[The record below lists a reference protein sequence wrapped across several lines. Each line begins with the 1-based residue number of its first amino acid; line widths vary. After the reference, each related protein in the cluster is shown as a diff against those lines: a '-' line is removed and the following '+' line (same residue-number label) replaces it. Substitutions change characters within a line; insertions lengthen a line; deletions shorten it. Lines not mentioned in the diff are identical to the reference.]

1 MQFKP
6 AAGIFVGGVTMT
18 IFGPILSSASGFF
31 ASMAFARGDQ
41 AMASVFIAVAALG
54 GILALVGFI
63 MLIVATYR
71 ALVKIDALPT
81 GSAARQREYWPPDR

>member
-6 AAGIFVGGVTMT
+6 AAGIFVGGITMS
-18 IFGPILSSASGFF
+18 ICGPVLAVASSYF
-31 ASMAFARGDQ
+31 ASMALARGDQ
-41 AMASVFIAVAALG
+41 ATTNLFFLIAALG
-54 GILALVGFI
+54 LLISLVGFI

-81 GSAARQREYWPPDR
+81 GPTARRRDY